1 MRVYISGPMTGYPL
15 MNRVEFNRAEDALRI
30 AGYDPI
36 NPSSN
41 GLPDDALYDQ
51 HMRADLRMLLEADAV
66 AVLPGWELSRGSQI
80 ETRLASDLGMP
91 IRPVG
96 DYLEDDA
103 A

>member
-1 MRVYISGPMTGYPL
+1 MRVYISGPMTGCPHL
-15 MNRVEFNRAEDALRI
+15 NRDAFNAAEDALRLV
-30 AGYDPI
+30 GYDPI

-41 GLPDDALYDQ
+41 GLPDDASYDE
-51 HMRADLRMLLEADAV
+51 HMRADLRMLLDADAV

-91 IRPVG
+91 IRPIG